1 MRLSW
6 LWPLNTTSA
15 ARRLAQ
21 HGARQQ
27 RELVK
32 ATARQM
38 RKDMGLPPLRALK

>member
-6 LWPLNTTSA
+6 LWPFNTTSA
-15 ARRLAQ
+15 GRRLSQ
-21 HGARQQ
+21 HRARQQ

-38 RKDMGLPPLRALK
+38 REDMGLPPLRALK